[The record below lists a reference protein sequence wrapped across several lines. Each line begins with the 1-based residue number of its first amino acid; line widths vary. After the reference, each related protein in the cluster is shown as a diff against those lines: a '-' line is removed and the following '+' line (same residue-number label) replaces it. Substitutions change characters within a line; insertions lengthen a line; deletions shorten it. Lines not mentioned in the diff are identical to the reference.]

1 MSWNQTNHF
10 SSEVLEEFMVEETA
24 GVFSFTGEK
33 ELNSLWTEV
42 EEMSSALSQRRH
54 GVSCAFFRLWYSVL
68 LFKEYQR
75 KLTWLEALHFSWCRC
90 MCEWHMEKAHTLS
103 WQSSGGSALLPGV
116 SVGLATLLSPMAQQW
131 GPGPNSTLVG
141 LVGLLEPGLLFHS
154 YHFLCL
160 YLFSKCLFLVEIDL

>member
-1 MSWNQTNHF
+1 MWREKSKIVGNFGLDFFPMSWNQTNHF

-24 GVFSFTGEK
+24 GVFFFYWRERIEG
-33 ELNSLWTEV
+33 SLWTEV

-54 GVSCAFFRLWYSVL
+54 GVSCAFFRLWHSML

-75 KLTWLEALHFSWCRC
+75 KLTWLEALHLSWCRC
-90 MCEWHMEKAHTLS
+90 MCEWHTEKAHTLS

-131 GPGPNSTLVG
+131 GGAAATEGPGPNSTLVG
-141 LVGLLEPGLLFHS
+141 LVGSL
-154 YHFLCL
+154 
-160 YLFSKCLFLVEIDL
+160 